1 MIEELQ
7 DTYAQTAQEVLLSTG
22 QHSDPGQPLSL
33 PRGMGQANPVPAIS
47 TATRVTPT
55 LKHVNPLSLFGQQ
68 TNTFTPAATFP
79 QQIEVENQTADPA
92 LPGPEHAGGG
102 QHQPERSG
110 FSTEPYMKD
119 YIHQLSDLC
128 LSLYQCSKSR
138 HPTETAFESLSNSPS
153 IPSFALPSSMGSSP
167 DSNLHGF
174 QGVVG
179 ADVAFSASQDFI
191 QILQSSA
198 AKSHT
203 PAIRLPD
210 ISVYDTPSQSSHQ
223 GTRMAVD
230 TDFWLG
236 QAFTSASSSSNH
248 FAHATDPALYGG
260 TEILLTLTC
269 YLRLLHMYEPLVRSI
284 LRQQQQLRSA
294 DIPHILDVR
303 VGTFSPSSSSELRVF
318 LLVQIISHLLNR
330 IDRAIQKTLSPVSHS
345 PYREQN
351 PSPKQRLR
359 QTMSNGGG
367 YGGNFGASSASS
379 YVDSISQNSDSESP
393 VTTEMAGGAFGAV
406 LDEMGN
412 LESNLRKDLNS
423 LKSLLQDSLMA

>member
-1 MIEELQ
+1 M
-7 DTYAQTAQEVLLSTG
+7 
-22 QHSDPGQPLSL
+22 GQPLSL
-33 PRGMGQANPVPAIS
+33 PRGVGQANPVLAIS

-55 LKHVNPLSLFGQQ
+55 PKHGNPLSLFGQQ
-68 TNTFTPAATFP
+68 TDPLTPAAISP
-79 QQIEVENQTADPA
+79 QQIDVENVTADPA
-92 LPGPEHAGGG
+92 FPGPEHAGVG
-102 QHQPERSG
+102 QHQAERSP
-110 FSTEPYMKD
+110 TEPYMKD
-119 YIHQLSDLC
+119 YIHQLSNLC
-128 LSLYQCSKSR
+128 LSLCQCSKSR
-138 HPTETAFESLSNSPS
+138 QPTETAFGSLSDSPS
-153 IPSFALPSSMGSSP
+153 IPSFALPPSMGSSS
-167 DSNLHGF
+167 DSNLHEF

-179 ADVAFSASQDFI
+179 VDTALSASQDFI

-198 AKSHT
+198 AKFHT
-203 PAIRLPD
+203 PAIGLPD
-210 ISVYDTPSQSSHQ
+210 FSVYDTPSQSSQQ

-236 QAFTSASSSSNH
+236 QAFTSASSSSNRI
-248 FAHATDPALYGG
+248 ASYDG

-284 LRQQQQLRSA
+284 LQQQQELRSS

-330 IDRAIQKTLSPVSHS
+330 IDRTIRKTLSPAAHS
-345 PYREQN
+345 PYRGQN

-367 YGGNFGASSASS
+367 YGGNFGASLASS
-379 YVDSISQNSDSESP
+379 YGDNISKNSDSESP
-393 VTTEMAGGAFGAV
+393 MTTEMAGGAFGAV